1 MLGLP
6 QISRRA
12 FHAGVLASGGAG
24 LFLPGTVEGQDTLLI
39 IHTPDDGWINFRGR
53 RDTEKVHVATIKSI
67 GRGLGGKTVR
77 VRHGGGRLRM
87 ANGVKDFYDF
97 LATVKGMN
105 PAIDIRG
112 F

>member
-1 MLGLP
+1 LTRKRL
-6 QISRRA
+6 
-12 FHAGVLASGGAG
+12 AG
-24 LFLPGTVEGQDTLLI
+24 
-39 IHTPDDGWINFRGR
+39 
-53 RDTEKVHVATIKSI
+53 
-67 GRGLGGKTVR
+67 R

-87 ANGVKDFYDF
+87 ANGVEDFYDF